1 MPFDPLSLVAGGA
14 QTLLG
19 AGQAIFGAGKAR
31 RTQKD
36 LENYANTF
44 QPNQSILDYYG
55 KALQKYNVNPY
66 NSTQYQTQQN
76 NIGRNLATGI
86 AASQNKRLG
95 LSAIGGLVQGS
106 NDASAKAVAQAEAE
120 QGQNLSRLGQAA
132 GMKTNE
138 EQKKFDMLYNLK
150 AMKAGQAANTVN
162 SGIRNIFGGLGTLS
176 GGYNK
181 SEGDSSMGRNNLPPI
196 PRYNP

>member
-1 MPFDPLSLVAGGA
+1 MSFDPVSLVAGGA
-14 QTLLG
+14 QALLG

-44 QPNQSILDYYG
+44 QPNQSIMDYYG

-86 AASQNKRLG
+86 AATQSKRLG
-95 LSAIGGLVQGS
+95 LSAIGGLVQGA
-106 NDASAKAVAQAEAE
+106 NDASAKSVAQAEEE

-162 SGIRNIFGGLGTLS
+162 SGIRNIFGGLGTL
-176 GGYNK
+176 GAGYK
-181 SEGDSSMGRNNLPPI
+181 PKASTTAV
-196 PRYNP
+196 